1 MNISFNKIETNIQE
15 ESFSFTNNLNPSN
28 DYPLDNY
35 SLNTCEFNCLYFLD
49 KKNIE
54 IKKDFSNLI
63 KTNDKKIFKTEINPL
78 KLLKRK
84 LKREDSSLENSNLKE
99 AKNLKKFNK
108 PKKVHKKKPHTA
120 SDDDNILR
128 KIQVKFLS
136 FIISYTNDIISSLIN
151 DKNIPRFQDLS
162 YEIKKIVNHEFVESL
177 KKKTIEDIVKL
188 KISPKIKKDENIN
201 KHIYDIVVKKLP
213 IIKKFFNRD
222 YLSLFK
228 EYYENPDGGFKFN
241 GKDISLSH
249 RTKSRTFNSLINK
262 NFRFS
267 EKIKYVSINY
277 YFNTYKRLK
286 KPNFRV
292 RFCNK
297 SNQNKKI

>member
-1 MNISFNKIETNIQE
+1 MNIPLHKIGINKEE
-15 ESFSFTNNLNPSN
+15 ESCFNILNSSN
-28 DYPLDNY
+28 DYSPDNY
-35 SLNTCEFNCLYFLD
+35 SLNTCEFNYLYFLD
-49 KKNIE
+49 KKITE
-54 IKKDFSNLI
+54 IKKNSSNLI
-63 KTNDKKIFKTEINPL
+63 QINDKTKIKFKTQKNQ
-78 KLLKRK
+78 
-84 LKREDSSLENSNLKE
+84 SLENSNLKE
-99 AKNLKKFNK
+99 VKNLKKFKK
-108 PKKVHKKKPHTA
+108 PKKLYKKKPHTA

-136 FIISYTNDIISSLIN
+136 FIISYTNDIIRSLSN

-188 KISPKIKKDENIN
+188 KISPKIKQDENIN
-201 KHIYDIVVKKLP
+201 KHIYDIVVQKLP
-213 IIKKFFNRD
+213 IIKKFFNRN

-228 EYYENPDGGFKFN
+228 EYYESPDGGFKFN

-262 NFRFS
+262 NYRFS

-286 KPNFRV
+286 KPNFKV
-292 RFCNK
+292 RSCNK
-297 SNQNKKI
+297 SNQNKI